1 MTGSERRVA
10 LVGDASF
17 YVGPP
22 LARFLAARGHDLVLG
37 DPGPGFADEL
47 RDLGV
52 DVETVD
58 GVRNLSDPESARRL
72 VTAGLARF
80 GRIDAAAAFS
90 GRVITGRF
98 LSSTLDDL
106 HAVVRGCLEAPF
118 HFLQA
123 VLPSM
128 IERGD
133 GQVLVITS
141 AAGAR
146 PTPGAP
152 LYSAA
157 RAGATMLTTQ
167 RRGRGGTPRRAG
179 ERGRHELHG
188 LSRVPRARRAPTT
201 PRFVPRSK
209 RRSRCGASARS
220 RSSRRFACRSSMGRV
235 DSPPASSSPTPAGGP
250 EKEHR
255 WPRTFCSIHC
265 NGGCAPC
272 IRSITRRSAR
282 WASST

>member
-1 MTGSERRVA
+1 MTASDRRVA

-22 LARFLAARGHDLVLG
+22 LARLLAARGHDLVLG
-37 DPGPGFADEL
+37 DPEAGLADEL
-47 RDLGV
+47 RGLGV
-52 DVETVD
+52 EVEAVE
-58 GVRNLSDPESARRL
+58 GVRNLTDPESSRRL
-72 VTAGLARF
+72 VAAGLERF

-98 LSSTLDDL
+98 LQSSLDDL
-106 HAVVRGCLEAPF
+106 HAAVRGCLEAPF

-128 IERGD
+128 IERGE

-157 RAGATMLTTQ
+157 RAGATMLA
-167 RRGRGGTPRRAG
+167 RNVAG
-179 ERGRHELHG
+179 EVARHGVQVNSVGTNFMDFPEFLRASG
-188 LSRVPRARRAPTT
+188 ADDPAVRAQIEAQVPLRRLGTVEEFASFCMPFLDGTSRFTT
-201 PRFVPRSK
+201 GQFV
-209 RRSRCGASARS
+209 AY
-220 RSSRRFACRSSMGRV
+220 
-235 DSPPASSSPTPAGGP
+235 AGG
-250 EKEHR
+250 
-255 WPRTFCSIHC
+255 
-265 NGGCAPC
+265 
-272 IRSITRRSAR
+272 
-282 WASST
+282 WA